1 MHAPAFTERVNTP
14 SFEVSSSNVKVKLS
28 PGSTTTRD
36 VASSGIA
43 SEAAEAN
50 GQEKTRAEKTVATAA
65 KNDLILVLIK

>member
-50 GQEKTRAEKTVATAA
+50 GQEKQGLKKQLQRRQK
-65 KNDLILVLIK
+65 

>member
-1 MHAPAFTERVNTP
+1 MHATAFTERVNTP

-50 GQEKTRAEKTVATAA
+50 GQEKNKG
-65 KNDLILVLIK
+65 